1 MTVTSGTRQEPAQRR
16 SERSGA
22 PLPRSTEGSSGWTG
36 RLGHALDRPLA
47 SYHLVLGVVALLLV
61 LGLVMVLSASSVV
74 AQEETASSYSLFV
87 TQAILMAVGLPVLWI
102 ASRTSIPMW
111 RRLAY
116 PALLGSVVLLVLV
129 QIPGIGVEVNG
140 NRNWLEFGGPFRLQ
154 PSEAAKFALILFGAD
169 LLTRKRKLLGQWR
182 HLLVPLLPI
191 GGALIGLILLGRDL
205 GTAMILIAI
214 LLALLW
220 VVGAPLRLF
229 AAATVAVGLLFV
241 SFVATSPTRLARVTT
256 FMDPFASLQ
265 GSGFQGGHSQ
275 LALATGGW
283 WGLGLGASRQKW
295 GTLPEAH
302 TDFIFA
308 IIGEELGL
316 IGTLAVLTLFGLL
329 TYAGLR
335 VASRATDSFTR
346 LAACG
351 VTAWIAVQAL
361 VNVGAVIGLLPITG
375 IPLPLVSYGGS
386 ALLSTMLAVGM
397 LASFARREPGAADA
411 LAARRRTSLL
421 GVFLPTRAR

>member
-1 MTVTSGTRQEPAQRR
+1 MTTTGTRDDTPSADAAAEPRP
-16 SERSGA
+16 SWTERLA
-22 PLPRSTEGSSGWTG
+22 HL
-36 RLGHALDRPLA
+36 LDRPLA
-47 SYHLVLGVVALLLV
+47 SYHLVLGVTGLLLM
-61 LGLVMVLSASSVV
+61 LGLVMVFSASSVV
-74 AQEETASSYSLFV
+74 AQEETDSSYSLFV
-87 TQAILMAVGLPVLWI
+87 TQAVLMAFGLPVMLI
-102 ASRTSIPMW
+102 ASRVSPRMW
-111 RRLAY
+111 SRLAY
-116 PALLGSVVLLVLV
+116 PALLGSIVLLVLV

-140 NRNWLEFGGPFRLQ
+140 NRNWIDFGGPFRLQ
-154 PSEAAKFALILFGAD
+154 PSEAAKFALIIFGAD
-169 LLTRKRKLLGQWR
+169 LLTRKQRLLGQWR
-182 HLLVPLLPI
+182 HLLIPLLPI
-191 GGALIGLILLGRDL
+191 GGVLIGLILIGHDL
-205 GTAMILIAI
+205 GTAMILISV

-229 AAATVAVGLLFV
+229 AAATVAVALLFV
-241 SFVATSPTRLARVTT
+241 SFVATSPNRLARVTT
-256 FMDPFASLQ
+256 FMDPFSSLQ

-316 IGTLAVLTLFGLL
+316 VGTLAVLALFGVLA
-329 TYAGLR
+329 YAGLR
-335 VASRATDSFTR
+335 IASRATDSFTR
-346 LAACG
+346 LAAAG
-351 VTAWIAVQAL
+351 VTAWIAVQAV

-375 IPLPLVSYGGS
+375 IPLPLVSYGGA

-397 LASFARREPGAADA
+397 LLSFARREPGAPEA
-411 LAARRRTSLL
+411 LAARRRSSLL

>member
-1 MTVTSGTRQEPAQRR
+1 MTIASDTHADRR
-16 SERSGA
+16 REIPDHA
-22 PLPRSTEGSSGWTG
+22 ATGWTG
-36 RLGHALDRPLA
+36 RLARALDRPLA
-47 SYHLVLGVVALLLV
+47 SYHLVLGVVALLLL
-61 LGLVMVLSASSVV
+61 LGLVMVFSASSVF
-74 AQEETASSYSLFV
+74 AQEQTDSSYSLFV
-87 TQAILMAVGLPVLWI
+87 THATLMAVGLPVVLI
-102 ASRTSIPMW
+102 ASRLSVGTW

-116 PALLGSVVLLVLV
+116 PALIGSVVLLVLV

-140 NRNWLEFGGPFRLQ
+140 NRNWIEFGGPFRLQ

-169 LLTRKRKLLGQWR
+169 LLTRKRRLLGQWR
-182 HLLVPLLPI
+182 HLLVPLVPI
-191 GGALIGLILLGRDL
+191 GGVLIGLILLGHDL

-214 LLALLW
+214 VLALLW

-229 AAATVAVGLLFV
+229 AAATAAVALLFA

-316 IGTLAVLTLFGLL
+316 VGTLAVLTLFGLL
-329 TYAGLR
+329 AYAGLR
-335 VASRATDSFTR
+335 IAARTTDSFTR
-346 LAACG
+346 LAAAG
-351 VTAWIAVQAL
+351 ITAWISVQAV
-361 VNVGAVIGLLPITG
+361 VNVGAVVGLLPITG

-397 LASFARREPGAADA
+397 LLSFARREPGAAEA
-411 LAARRRTSLL
+411 MAARRRASLL
-421 GVFLPTRAR
+421 GVFLPTRGR

>member
-1 MTVTSGTRQEPAQRR
+1 MTDTTTREESPSGPEPEPTPSWTARLAQ
-16 SERSGA
+16 
-22 PLPRSTEGSSGWTG
+22 
-36 RLGHALDRPLA
+36 ALDRPLA
-47 SYHLVLGVVALLLV
+47 SYHLVVGVTALLLL
-61 LGLVMVLSASSVV
+61 LGLVMVFSASSVF
-74 AQEETASSYSLFV
+74 AQEQTDSSYSLFV
-87 TQAILMAVGLPVLWI
+87 THAVLMLVGLPVVLI
-102 ASRTSIPMW
+102 ASRISPRTW

-116 PALLGSVVLLVLV
+116 PALLGSVGLLVLV

-140 NRNWLEFGGPFRLQ
+140 NRNWIDFGGPFRLQ

-169 LLTRKRKLLGQWR
+169 LLTRKARLLGQWR

-191 GGALIGLILLGRDL
+191 GGILIGLILVGHDL

-214 LLALLW
+214 VMALLW

-229 AAATVAVGLLFV
+229 AAATVGVGLLFV

-316 IGTLAVLTLFGLL
+316 VGTLAVLTLFGRARLCRAAHRR
-329 TYAGLR
+329 AGDRLVHPAR
-335 VASRATDSFTR
+335 GGRGHRLDRRAGGGQRRRGDRPAADHRHPAPAR
-346 LAACG
+346 LVRRFGPALHHAG
-351 VTAWIAVQAL
+351 RRHAL
-361 VNVGAVIGLLPITG
+361 VVRPPRAQA
-375 IPLPLVSYGGS
+375 PLRRWRPGGGPACS
-386 ALLSTMLAVGM
+386 ACSCRSDPAEVTH
-397 LASFARREPGAADA
+397 P
-411 LAARRRTSLL
+411 
-421 GVFLPTRAR
+421 

>member
-1 MTVTSGTRQEPAQRR
+1 
-16 SERSGA
+16 
-22 PLPRSTEGSSGWTG
+22 
-36 RLGHALDRPLA
+36 
-47 SYHLVLGVVALLLV
+47 
-61 LGLVMVLSASSVV
+61 
-74 AQEETASSYSLFV
+74 
-87 TQAILMAVGLPVLWI
+87 MAFGLPVMFI
-102 ASRTSIPMW
+102 ASRVSVKNW

-140 NRNWLEFGGPFRLQ
+140 NRNWIDFGGPFRLQ

-169 LLTRKRKLLGQWR
+169 LLTRKARLLGQWR

-191 GGALIGLILLGRDL
+191 GGVLIGLILIGHDL
-205 GTAMILIAI
+205 GTAMILISI

-229 AAATVAVGLLFV
+229 AIATAGVAALFV
-241 SFVATSPTRLARVTT
+241 SFVATSPSRLSRVTT

-316 IGTLAVLTLFGLL
+316 VGTLAVLTLFGLL
-329 TYAGLR
+329 AYAGLR
-335 VASRATDSFTR
+335 IASRATDSFTR
-346 LAACG
+346 LAAAG
-351 VTAWIAVQAL
+351 VTAWIAVQAV

-375 IPLPLVSYGGS
+375 IPLPLVSYGGA

-397 LASFARREPGAADA
+397 LLSFARREPGAAEA
-411 LAARRRTSLL
+411 LAAKRRVSLL

>member
-1 MTVTSGTRQEPAQRR
+1 MTVTGTREDRR
-16 SERSGA
+16 TTSPG
-22 PLPRSTEGSSGWTG
+22 EGQAAWTG
-36 RLGHALDRPLA
+36 RLAHALGRPLA
-47 SYHLVLGVVALLLV
+47 SYHLVLGVTALLLM
-61 LGLVMVLSASSVV
+61 LGLVMVFSASSVV
-74 AQEETASSYSLFV
+74 AQEQTDRSYSLFV
-87 TQAILMAVGLPVLWI
+87 TQAVLMAVGLPVLLI
-102 ASRTSIPMW
+102 ASRFSVRMW

-140 NRNWLEFGGPFRLQ
+140 NRNWLDFGGPFRLQ
-154 PSEAAKFALILFGAD
+154 PSEAAKFALIIFGAD
-169 LLTRKRKLLGQWR
+169 LLTRKRRLLGQWR
-182 HLLVPLLPI
+182 HLLLPLLPV
-191 GGALIGLILLGRDL
+191 GGALVGLILIGHDL
-205 GTAMILIAI
+205 GTAMILISI

-316 IGTLAVLTLFGLL
+316 VGTLAVLVLFGLL
-329 TYAGLR
+329 AYAGLR
-335 VASRATDSFTR
+335 IASRATDSFTR
-346 LAACG
+346 LAAAG
-351 VTAWIAVQAL
+351 VTAWIAVQAV

-397 LASFARREPGAADA
+397 LLSFARREPGAAEA

>member
-1 MTVTSGTRQEPAQRR
+1 MTTTSSTRDDRRTPAAG
-16 SERSGA
+16 SA
-22 PLPRSTEGSSGWTG
+22 PPGGWTG
-36 RLGHALDRPLA
+36 RLAHALARPLA
-47 SYHLVLGVVALLLV
+47 SYHLVLGVTALLLV
-61 LGLVMVLSASSVV
+61 LGLVMVFSASSVV
-74 AQEETASSYSLFV
+74 AQEETDSSSSLFV
-87 TQAILMAVGLPVLWI
+87 SQAILMVLGLPILLV
-102 ASRTSIPMW
+102 AARVSVRTW

-116 PALLGSVVLLVLV
+116 PALLVSIVLLVLV
-129 QIPGIGVEVNG
+129 QVPGIGVEVNG
-140 NRNWLEFGGPFRLQ
+140 NRNWLDFGGPFRLQ
-154 PSEAAKFALILFGAD
+154 PSEAAKFALIIFGAD
-169 LLTRKRKLLGQWR
+169 LLTRKRRLLGQWR

-191 GGALIGLILLGRDL
+191 GGVLIGLILVGHDL
-205 GTAMILIAI
+205 GTAMILISV
-214 LLALLW
+214 LMALLW

-229 AAATVAVGLLFV
+229 AAATVGVGLLFV

-308 IIGEELGL
+308 VIGEELGL
-316 IGTLAVLTLFGLL
+316 VGTLAVLSLFGLL
-329 TYAGLR
+329 AYAGLR
-335 VASRATDSFTR
+335 IAARATDSFTR
-346 LAACG
+346 LAAAG
-351 VTAWIAVQAL
+351 VTAWIAVQAV
-361 VNVGAVIGLLPITG
+361 VNVGAVIGMLPITG

-397 LASFARREPGAADA
+397 LLSFARREPGAAEA
-411 LAARRRTSLL
+411 LAARRRGSLL

>member
-1 MTVTSGTRQEPAQRR
+1 VSVTSQTREAARAASATAPAPATWSQRLAR
-16 SERSGA
+16 
-22 PLPRSTEGSSGWTG
+22 
-36 RLGHALDRPLA
+36 ALDRPLA
-47 SYHLVLGVVALLLV
+47 SYHLVLGVVALLLM
-61 LGLVMVLSASSVV
+61 LGLVMVFSASSVV
-74 AQEETASSYSLFV
+74 AQEETDSSYSLFV
-87 TQAILMAVGLPVLWI
+87 TQAIFMAFGLPVVFI
-102 ASRTSIPMW
+102 ASRMSSRTW

-116 PALLGSVVLLVLV
+116 PALLGSLFLLVLV
-129 QIPGIGVEVNG
+129 QIPGIGVTVNG
-140 NRNWLEFGGPFRLQ
+140 NRNWIDFGGPFRLQ

-169 LLTRKRKLLGQWR
+169 LLTRKRRLLGQWR

-191 GGALIGLILLGRDL
+191 GGLLIGLILVGHDL
-205 GTAMILIAI
+205 GTAMILISV

-229 AAATVAVGLLFV
+229 AAAVAGVAVIFV
-241 SFVATSPTRLARVTT
+241 GFVATSPTRLARVTT

-316 IGTLAVLTLFGLL
+316 VGTLAVLTLFGLL
-329 TYAGLR
+329 AYAGLR
-335 VASRATDSFTR
+335 IASRATDSFTT
-346 LAACG
+346 LAAAG
-351 VTAWIAVQAL
+351 ITAWIAVQAV
-361 VNVGAVIGLLPITG
+361 VNIGAVVGLLPITG

-397 LASFARREPGAADA
+397 LLSFARREPGAAEA
-411 LAARRRTSLL
+411 LAAKRRGSLL